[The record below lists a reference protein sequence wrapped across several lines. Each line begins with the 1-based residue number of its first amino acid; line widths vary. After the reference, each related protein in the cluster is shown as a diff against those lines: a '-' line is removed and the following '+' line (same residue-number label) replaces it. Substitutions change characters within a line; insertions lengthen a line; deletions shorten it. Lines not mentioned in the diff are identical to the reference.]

1 MVNLD
6 LEDLFYIHTYIHTY
20 FIVISPKGLF
30 RKNYITLFIITNYN
44 T

>member
-6 LEDLFYIHTYIHTY
+6 LEDLFYIHTY